1 MSDKMRVVV
10 CGVVSR
16 SVKYVSS
23 SGQGLGSGR
32 HTTVSFAILLELAS
46 FFGQVRPAAAVEDC
60 AASSQSVVAY
70 ETPLIVSRR
79 LEDAV
84 ADVTSFEYRPRI
96 TGDARNRVGDVTRQ
110 ISPAL
115 IKTAL

>member
-1 MSDKMRVVV
+1 MWRCQQECEVREQFRAGTGKRPAHNCVF
-10 CGVVSR
+10 
-16 SVKYVSS
+16 
-23 SGQGLGSGR
+23 R
-32 HTTVSFAILLELAS
+32 HIAGTGA
-46 FFGQVRPAAAVEDC
+46 FFRPSRPAAAVEDC